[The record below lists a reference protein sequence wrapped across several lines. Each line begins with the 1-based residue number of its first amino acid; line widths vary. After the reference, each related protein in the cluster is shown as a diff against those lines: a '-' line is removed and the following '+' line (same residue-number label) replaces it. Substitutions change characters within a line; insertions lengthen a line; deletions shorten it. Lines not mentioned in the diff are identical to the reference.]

1 MDSVGVGKQNKL
13 KSERSPNCMAEPS
26 FICYIRPVRKYMLT
40 IYNLLVSLVIIVVVV
55 VVVVVGG
62 GGGDGGGS
70 VFFVLLLLVVVVV
83 LSVVVVVGVVIVVVF
98 TFNYLYLF
106 IIYLLNYL
114 GTTLLT

>member
-1 MDSVGVGKQNKL
+1 MDSVGVDKQNKL
-13 KSERSPNCMAEPS
+13 KSERPPNCMAEPS

-40 IYNLLVSLVIIVVVV
+40 IYNLLVSLVIIIIVVF

-62 GGGDGGGS
+62 GGGVS
-70 VFFVLLLLVVVVV
+70 VFFILLLLVVVVV
-83 LSVVVVVGVVIVVVF
+83 LSVVVVGVVIVVVF

>member
-1 MDSVGVGKQNKL
+1 MGSVGVDKQNKL
-13 KSERSPNCMAEPS
+13 KSERPPNCMAEPS

-40 IYNLLVSLVIIVVVV
+40 IYNLLVSLVIII

-62 GGGDGGGS
+62 GGGGGGS

-83 LSVVVVVGVVIVVVF
+83 LSVVVVRVVIVVVF
-98 TFNYLYLF
+98 TFNYFYLF
-106 IIYLLNYL
+106 ITYLLNYL